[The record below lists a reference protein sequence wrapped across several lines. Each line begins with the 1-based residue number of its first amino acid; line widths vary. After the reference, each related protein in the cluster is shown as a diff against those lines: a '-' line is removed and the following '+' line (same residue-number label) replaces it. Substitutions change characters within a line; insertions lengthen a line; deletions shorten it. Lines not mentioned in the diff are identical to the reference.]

1 MGEQF
6 LRAEQQERAPAVDVT
21 AMAERLDREDV
32 LLLKEF
38 YHTGRPCP
46 DDIISHVLCLLVDR
60 LKRANG
66 PLARLSYSAIRH
78 RLENLVALGL
88 LGRIPQTNPAV
99 YYPLEMMIEHVRRI
113 MLVIAADFVGVCQKH
128 KGGAL

>member
-6 LRAEQQERAPAVDVT
+6 LRAEQEMVPTVNT
-21 AMAERLDREDV
+21 AALAERLDRKDI

-38 YHTGRPCP
+38 YHSGQPYPNDT
-46 DDIISHVLCLLVDR
+46 ISHVLCLLVDR

-66 PLARLSYSAIRH
+66 PFATLSYSAIRY

-99 YYPLEMMIEHVRRI
+99 YYPLDMMTQQVRRI
-113 MLVIAADFVGVCQKH
+113 ILLYAADFVGICGNQQ
-128 KGGAL
+128 GGRP

>member
-1 MGEQF
+1 M
-6 LRAEQQERAPAVDVT
+6 RAERQERVPIVDVAALT
-21 AMAERLDREDV
+21 ERLDREDV

-38 YHTGRPCP
+38 YCTGRAFP

-60 LKRANG
+60 LKRTDG

-88 LGRIPQTNPAV
+88 LGRISQTNPAV
-99 YYPLEMMIEHVRRI
+99 YLPLEMMAEPARKII
-113 MLVIAADFVGVCQKH
+113 LLFAADFVGVWNEH
-128 KGGAL
+128 WRVRP